1 MQETQEMQVQS
12 LSWEDFLKKE
22 MATHSS
28 ILAWKI
34 SWTEEG
40 PWSRKESETIEHACS
55 IIQRHTLNRLGNKL
69 TQSLFEILHEHTVL
83 GKKLECHRPLAPL
96 VRALLLS
103 LPLLWSTLW
112 PTSPAKD

>member
-1 MQETQEMQVQS
+1 MQVQS

-55 IIQRHTLNRLGNKL
+55 IIQRHTLNRLGKRR
-69 TQSLFEILHEHTVL
+69 TGEEAAQSWGFR
-83 GKKLECHRPLAPL
+83 LED
-96 VRALLLS
+96 S
-103 LPLLWSTLW
+103 
-112 PTSPAKD
+112 KG